1 MRRLFIIFFICSLLT
16 PHALAQ
22 SDSTPLVRIQLEKEF
37 AAPGEAIS
45 MQITV
50 LVPTWLPSAPEFP
63 EFDNPNL
70 IVRLPPDSTW
80 SVSEKVNGETWNGIT
95 REYQLYPMIAK
106 RFKIPKKQL
115 TVTYADAETRKPITV
130 KLQTQE
136 IRFEGRIPQEAKG
149 LQPFIAAENLTLE
162 QAIDGNPLKLKPG
175 DAVKRTVTARLTG
188 AAAIFLPALVPSLSS
203 DKISSYPSEPKVS
216 DSVEKGVVIGER
228 IEQITYVAMLD
239 GDLELRPIELSW
251 WNTKTNNIETVTL
264 DGVQL
269 QVNGSIV
276 NSVQNMKLQDFVLW
290 GIALVILA
298 IVIAVAFLRYRAD
311 IRSFYIGQRDLFYQ
325 SEKYAYLQAK
335 RQLQKHNYSDALRA
349 IRVWQS
355 KLDYGILETS
365 KLTDAMTELGKVLY
379 GNDQQEPLASLWSNA
394 QKSLYLERKEIKK
407 RVKLRRADVIFPPIN
422 PL

>member
-1 MRRLFIIFFICSLLT
+1 MRRLFIIFFISSLLT

-22 SDSTPLVRIQLEKEF
+22 SDSTPLVRIQLAKEF
-37 AAPGEAIS
+37 AAPGEEIS

-63 EFDNPNL
+63 EFDSPNL
-70 IVRLPPDSTW
+70 IVRLPPNSSW
-80 SVSEKVNGETWNGIT
+80 SISEKVNGETWNGVA

-106 RFKIPKKQL
+106 RFEIPKKQL
-115 TVTYADAETRKPITV
+115 TVTYADAKTRKPITV
-130 KLQTQE
+130 KLQTEE
-136 IRFEGRIPQEAKG
+136 IRFEGRIPQEATG
-149 LQPFIAAENLTLE
+149 LQPFIAAESLTLE

-188 AAAIFLPALVPSLSS
+188 AAVIFLPSIVPSLSS

-216 DSVEKGVVIGER
+216 ESVENGAVIGER
-228 IEQITYVAMLD
+228 IEQITYVAMSD
-239 GDLELRPIELSW
+239 GDLELKPIELRW

-349 IRVWQS
+349 IS
-355 KLDYGILETS
+355 I
-365 KLTDAMTELGKVLY
+365 
-379 GNDQQEPLASLWSNA
+379 
-394 QKSLYLERKEIKK
+394 
-407 RVKLRRADVIFPPIN
+407 
-422 PL
+422 